1 MFTRKQLE
9 LARTLPKR
17 FTLGVLA
24 SVTDTDPDMWRR
36 LMDAHDGP
44 DYQTT
49 VGGVTVYGK
58 RDVLRWMGART
69 VKGTEAG
76 NDGR

>member
-9 LARTLPKR
+9 QARTLPKR

-36 LMDAHDGP
+36 LMDRHDGP

-58 RDVLRWMGART
+58 RDVLRWMHAHTG
-69 VKGTEAG
+69 KAG
-76 NDGR
+76 E

>member
-9 LARTLPKR
+9 QARTLPKR

-24 SVTDTDPDMWRR
+24 AVTDTDPDMWRR

-58 RDVLRWMGART
+58 RDVLHWMGAHT
-69 VKGTEAG
+69 GKAG
-76 NDGR
+76 E

>member
-1 MFTRKQLE
+1 MTMFTRRQLE
-9 LARTLPKR
+9 QARTLPKR

-24 SVTDTDPDMWRR
+24 SVTDTDPNMWRR
-36 LMDAHDGP
+36 LMDRHDGP

-58 RDVLRWMGART
+58 RDVLRWMGAHT
-69 VKGTEAG
+69 CEAG
-76 NDGR
+76 E